1 MRKIRL
7 FCISLKTNTDKIN
20 SFFFNFHTPCWQ
32 QLPCQH
38 DFFILSPRCETG
50 VCRTGLSRPPDTLQY
65 PFPLQHVPDAT
76 LVTVFLSVK
85 VSLSSRVSDYLPPVT
100 HAGVPLTLFLL
111 LLRFLVWSALL
122 WKKIMS
128 GRQMLPRAA
137 HCSTSS
143 YWMSWM
149 FLCPSRY
156 F

>member
-1 MRKIRL
+1 MKKIRL

-20 SFFFNFHTPCWQ
+20 SFFFNFHTPSDSNF
-32 QLPCQH
+32 PASMI
-38 DFFILSPRCETG
+38 FILSPRCETG

-100 HAGVPLTLFLL
+100 HAGVRSHFSFFYYDSLSDLPCYE
-111 LLRFLVWSALL
+111 
-122 WKKIMS
+122 KKIMS